1 MMEIPMP
8 KEVCE
13 DFDLAGSYMRVPCSK
28 CGHVHPSRFKD
39 SIADDMLYSSSDLSL
54 HPIALQSY
62 RPVLTVDAIVFK
74 DEKYLL
80 IKRKNPPH
88 GWALPGGLVDWGETV
103 DVAVKRELME
113 ETNLKATKISFFTIA
128 SKPTRDPRFHAVSIV
143 YEINKYLNEPKAA
156 DDAIEFGWFTLED
169 LADVQVAFDHM
180 DLLRCHKM
188 KMILGV

>member
-8 KEVCE
+8 MEICE
-13 DFDLAGSYMRVPCSK
+13 DFDLGGTYKRIPCSK

-39 SIADDMLYSSSDLSL
+39 SIEDGTVYSPPSSDL

-74 DEKYLL
+74 NEKYLL
-80 IKRKNPPH
+80 IKRKNPPY

-103 DVAVKRELME
+103 DTAVRRELME
-113 ETNLKATKISFFTIA
+113 ETNLKATKISLFTIA

-143 YEINKYLNEPKAA
+143 YEIRTYLNEPKAA
-156 DDAIEFGWFTLED
+156 DDAAEFGWFTLEE
-169 LADVQVAFDHM
+169 LEGVEVAFDHK

-188 KMILGV
+188 TMILGV